1 MEKVYQLG
9 SREGEIL
16 DDVHDLVWMIDLVES
31 QSKRESSQR
40 GNNHNASLM
49 GFQKQ
54 FQLIPISLYDSE
66 IPQQKHHSVS

>member
-1 MEKVYQLG
+1 MEEVYQLG
-9 SREGEIL
+9 GREREIL

-31 QSKRESSQR
+31 QRKRESSQR

-54 FQLIPISLYDSE
+54 F
-66 IPQQKHHSVS
+66 

>member
-9 SREGEIL
+9 GREGEIL

-40 GNNHNASLM
+40 CNNHNASLM
-49 GFQKQ
+49 GLQKQ
-54 FQLIPISLYDSE
+54 F
-66 IPQQKHHSVS
+66 